1 MIDQKQKNEDLKF
14 GKKNEEYIFNLL
26 NKKNNNK
33 IKKYTY
39 EYNIFDFYE
48 EDENNK
54 KIKEYELKSRTIK
67 HNQYDSLVFGLNKF
81 EYSIKQ
87 LKNNIEQIYL
97 FYCTD
102 GLYYWKLE
110 DEIKQ
115 KNEYYF
121 GMISNRKRNDKSH
134 QAVFI
139 YTKYLKKYI

>member
-1 MIDQKQKNEDLKF
+1 MIDQKQKSEDLKF
-14 GKKNEEYIFNLL
+14 GKINEEHIFKLL

-39 EYNIFDFYE
+39 KYNIFDFYE
-48 EDENNK
+48 TDKNNII
-54 KIKEYELKSRTIK
+54 IKEYELKSRTIR

-97 FYCTD
+97 FFCTD

-110 DEIKQ
+110 DETKQ
-115 KNEYYF
+115 KNEFYF
-121 GMISNRKRNDKSH
+121 GMISNRKRNDRSH
-134 QAVFI
+134 EAVFI
-139 YTKYLKKYI
+139 YTKYLKKYL